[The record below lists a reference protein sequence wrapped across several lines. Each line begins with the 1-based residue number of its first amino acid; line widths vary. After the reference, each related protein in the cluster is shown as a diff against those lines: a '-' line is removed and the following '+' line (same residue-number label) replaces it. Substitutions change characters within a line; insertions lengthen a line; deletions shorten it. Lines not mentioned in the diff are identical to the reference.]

1 MRVSLIVLRCD
12 EKHMCVS
19 MFSLIFEGKHMRVF
33 YVWGSYDGKHR
44 RVSRSRLFSVEKLFF
59 LDSAFESLSSA
70 QGYTAHVVS
79 RLYSIFSLLP
89 CWRSMLP
96 AGGTDW
102 VVQSEAPFSA
112 ATMTVWKK
120 DSR

>member
-1 MRVSLIVLRCD
+1 MRISFIVLLRCD
-12 EKHMCVS
+12 ENHMCVS
-19 MFSLIFEGKHMRVF
+19 MSSLIFEGKHMRVF

-79 RLYSIFSLLP
+79 RLYSIFFTA
-89 CWRSMLP
+89 SML
-96 AGGTDW
+96 AFDVARRRHRLGK
-102 VVQSEAPFSA
+102 
-112 ATMTVWKK
+112 TV
-120 DSR
+120 

>member
-1 MRVSLIVLRCD
+1 MRVSFIVLRCD

-19 MFSLIFEGKHMRVF
+19 MSSLIFEGKHMRVF

-79 RLYSIFSLLP
+79 LFQIFHCFHVGVRCCP
-89 CWRSMLP
+89 Q
-96 AGGTDW
+96 A
-102 VVQSEAPFSA
+102 AP
-112 ATMTVWKK
+112 TG
-120 DSR
+120 